1 MKTALDLKIVS
12 PAEQQRESLYE
23 RLHREAEIKVAL
35 IKRARAMKDS
45 MELSRCTFKPE
56 IGKSTKS
63 LKQPVFER

>member
-1 MKTALDLKIVS
+1 MSTASDLKIIS

-23 RLHREAEIKVAL
+23 RLHREAEVKVAL

-56 IGKSTKS
+56 IGKTTLN
-63 LKQPVFER
+63 LKLPVFER